1 MKSRTKLISQTKHST
16 VSLPSKTDMNKEN
29 SSKER
34 DSAICLSQLK
44 QHVKEVKNN
53 VTVLEAEPDLATAI
67 SMLDA
72 ALNRRDQA
80 IKSHNEQNPANLPTG
95 TGRAEASSGPPSLP
109 PILDDQL
116 EKAVFTHPGQDSNP
130 AVTYDRLEILGD
142 AYIELIAT
150 KLVWDRFP
158 SLPSGRMSQIR
169 ESLVKNETL
178 AAYADVYGFA
188 HKAIVP
194 PGYATQAKR
203 WIKTKGDIFE
213 AYVAAVILSDPM
225 DGYRNA
231 ERWLTGL
238 WLPKLV
244 DLGLQKSDLHS
255 KEELAK
261 LVMAKGIKLEYVEE
275 KSAMQPKGTG
285 SQTFFIGVYLTG
297 WGWEKK
303 HLGSGQGPS
312 KNAAGDRA
320 AKSALA
326 NTSLIAQISQAK
338 KLSLSNKMAESSP
351 TIHYIQVLIIGFH
364 ALIYVQMTIN

>member
-1 MKSRTKLISQTKHST
+1 MLFRLISLNSITKHISQTKHST
-16 VSLPSKTDMNKEN
+16 GPVPTETNTSKKDF
-29 SSKER
+29 SK
-34 DSAICLSQLK
+34 DQDTKICLSQLR

-53 VTVLEAEPDLATAI
+53 VTILEAEPDLATAI

-72 ALNRRDQA
+72 ALNRREKAVQTHSVQDT
-80 IKSHNEQNPANLPTG
+80 ANL
-95 TGRAEASSGPPSLP
+95 SSGSGKTEKSSEPPSLP
-109 PILDDQL
+109 PILDDRL

-158 SLPSGRMSQIR
+158 SLPSGRISQIR

-178 AAYADVYGFA
+178 AAYADVYGLA

-194 PGYATQAKR
+194 PGYADQAKR

-225 DGYRNA
+225 NGYRNA
-231 ERWLTGL
+231 EQWLIAL

-275 KSAMQPKGTG
+275 KSAVMPKGTG

-326 NTSLIAQISQAK
+326 NTSLISQISQAK
-338 KLSLSNKMAESSP
+338 KSSLSSK
-351 TIHYIQVLIIGFH
+351 
-364 ALIYVQMTIN
+364 